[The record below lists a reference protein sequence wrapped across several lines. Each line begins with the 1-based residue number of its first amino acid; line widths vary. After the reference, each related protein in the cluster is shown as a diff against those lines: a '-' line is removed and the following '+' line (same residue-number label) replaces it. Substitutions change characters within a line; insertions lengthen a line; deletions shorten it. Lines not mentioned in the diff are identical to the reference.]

1 MKQLAV
7 ISLGQGQGKK
17 AEKLINRAKADG
29 SWVLLTNCHLAKSW
43 MPSLEKIV
51 VGFSDNYNE
60 NVNFRLFLTSMP
72 ADYFPVPIL
81 QNGSKLT
88 LEPPRGIK
96 ANLKKSYMEMN
107 DEFFKKCE
115 RKNKEWHKLAFT
127 LSFFHAIIQ
136 ERRKFGPLGFN
147 IRYEFNDSDLSVANE
162 TLKMF
167 LNLEEEN
174 MPWDA
179 MLYMTGHINYG
190 GRVSDDW
197 DRVCLLSIL
206 KKYYNQ

>member
-1 MKQLAV
+1 
-7 ISLGQGQGKK
+7 
-17 AEKLINRAKADG
+17 
-29 SWVLLTNCHLAKSW
+29 
-43 MPSLEKIV
+43 
-51 VGFSDNYNE
+51 
-60 NVNFRLFLTSMP
+60 MP

-88 LEPPRGIK
+88 LEPPRGLK
-96 ANLKKSYMEMN
+96 ANMKKSFVDLN
-107 DEFFKKCE
+107 DNFFKKCDI
-115 RKNKEWHKLAFT
+115 KNRDWHKLVFT

-147 IRYEFNDSDLSVANE
+147 IRYEFNDSDLSIAIE

-167 LNLEEEN
+167 LDTPEDNI
-174 MPWDA
+174 PWDA

-190 GRVSDDW
+190 GRVTDDW

-206 KKYYNQ
+206 KKYYNQDVLNTEKYELSASKIYFVPEYGNHKSYLEYIGKLPNLEDPEVFGMH